1 MRFSKWIVIGLA
13 TTSWLGVAGSPSRAD
28 EKNEIRER
36 ISMLR
41 AKIQELNANGL
52 HDQANALKQ
61 ETEELLGALKRSREA
76 SPERGEGSDQHPDS
90 DRNQRREPAPAR
102 EEAKTMERGLRE
114 RMEMVEKQGQRLQHT
129 RAAAENL
136 KHAEMHDMARELM
149 HRADEM
155 EAVLRHEKESLQ
167 RDRERMQ
174 QRVVAVQDARPGKE
188 LRQAMQERAMQ
199 EREQQA
205 MKEAI
210 NERHERERSHN
221 EMRERAMRE
230 EMRERAM
237 REVNEEIG
245 AAMRQLRQE
254 NEAMRQELR
263 ELAKNMERIGAELKR
278 RSKE

>member
-76 SPERGEGSDQHPDS
+76 SPDRGEGSDQHPDS

-102 EEAKTMERGLRE
+102 EEAEKMERGLRE

-155 EAVLRHEKESLQ
+155 EAVLRREKESLQ

-205 MKEAI
+205 MKEAMKRDA

-221 EMRERAMRE
+221 EMREQTMRAS
-230 EMRERAM
+230 
-237 REVNEEIG
+237 EEIG
-245 AAMRQLRQE
+245 AALRQLRQE

-278 RSKE
+278 RGKE

>member
-102 EEAKTMERGLRE
+102 EEAEKMERGLRE

-155 EAVLRHEKESLQ
+155 EAVLRHEKETLQ

-174 QRVVAVQDARPGKE
+174 QRVVEVQDARPDME
-188 LRQAMQERAMQ
+188 LREAIGERAKQ
-199 EREQQA
+199 AREQRAMNEA
-205 MKEAI
+205 MKREA

-221 EMRERAMRE
+221 EVRERAMRE
-230 EMRERAM
+230 A
-237 REVNEEIG
+237 NEEIG

-278 RSKE
+278 RGKE

>member
-102 EEAKTMERGLRE
+102 EEAEKMERGLRE

-188 LRQAMQERAMQ
+188 LRQGMQERAMQ

-210 NERHERERSHN
+210 KRDASERHERERSHN
-221 EMRERAMRE
+221 EMREQAMR
-230 EMRERAM
+230 AS
-237 REVNEEIG
+237 EEIG

-278 RSKE
+278 RGKE